1 MSHERKCD
9 YPQENTNQSWI
20 VDYPLLAYKTASPT
34 NKEIAVA
41 HMALPMPQRV
51 IHLGEWEFV
60 SFVNHT
66 QMVEQKLFGK
76 AKETN
81 CDIMFL
87 VRRKDKYRLMSFK
100 SNPWLRFRENVAA
113 TDDSDIYKQTLFLFS
128 GWVEFDPRDNEDLRY
143 EKDPNFDEL
152 QKEYNRR
159 MNSDKIQNVQLIT
172 SKNSN
177 YDQYMLIIQFNDT
190 ILSASLNKNH
200 YKIKFL
206 TEPQAMIRRHLVRGY
221 NEKVYFAES
230 LGNAVKIQELEFH
243 RSNRNEITKDEIHS
257 LVGSFLVAFEA
268 DGEFSTNDIDNEEC
282 SQSLYIM
289 DDAQRIYHLFK
300 D

>member
-1 MSHERKCD
+1 
-9 YPQENTNQSWI
+9 
-20 VDYPLLAYKTASPT
+20 
-34 NKEIAVA
+34 
-41 HMALPMPQRV
+41 
-51 IHLGEWEFV
+51 
-60 SFVNHT
+60 
-66 QMVEQKLFGK
+66 
-76 AKETN
+76 
-81 CDIMFL
+81 
-87 VRRKDKYRLMSFK
+87 MSFK

-113 TDDSDIYKQTLFLFS
+113 SDDSDIYKQTLFLFS

-152 QKEYNRR
+152 QREYNRR

-230 LGNAVKIQELEFH
+230 LGNAVKI
-243 RSNRNEITKDEIHS
+243 
-257 LVGSFLVAFEA
+257 
-268 DGEFSTNDIDNEEC
+268 
-282 SQSLYIM
+282 
-289 DDAQRIYHLFK
+289 
-300 D
+300 